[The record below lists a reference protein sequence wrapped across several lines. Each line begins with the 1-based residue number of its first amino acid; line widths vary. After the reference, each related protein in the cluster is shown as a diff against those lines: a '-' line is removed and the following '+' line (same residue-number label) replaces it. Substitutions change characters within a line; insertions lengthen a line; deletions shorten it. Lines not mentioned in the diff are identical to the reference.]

1 MVNVKNLFGMAVVAT
16 ALVGCS
22 SSDDLATDVKGN
34 GNKTEAAYASFK
46 INLPTTTGTRAVDPD
61 TGTEFDGGTAAEYE
75 VKNGTILI
83 FDANTDKF
91 VERVELGT
99 MNPWKEDT
107 DNKGVTTAASV
118 TVQLSGVALDG
129 NYKAL
134 VLLNNNSETTPKVKL
149 PTSTTTDTY
158 TTWSANAD
166 NVTPAEY
173 VKTDGIFMANAPM
186 YTGTTT
192 EPTTTLVKINKVYA
206 SREQAQ
212 ANPATVV
219 YVERG
224 LAKVTMKDFSSS
236 GYTIADGN
244 TYAGDKVEIKNWKLD
259 VTNKSTFPVH
269 QIGTLSTDYPGIW
282 SDKHFFDGTNT
293 TFKRVYWGIDPNYS
307 DNTLF
312 NGKTDPAPGKTALEL
327 CKDAF
332 NMITN
337 AQVDGKAGDANPQ
350 YCLENTFNLDN
361 MKQGQTTR
369 VVFKAVYTP
378 KGFTAPEKTFY
389 KVANNTA
396 IWHEADLKQ
405 QIKTL
410 AIKAM
415 GITTTAEQEKYDVKL
430 DAPTNNI
437 SGEAGQHFIKTANIT
452 FSDATGTYTS
462 KVNDRVI
469 KEINEKL
476 GLSEA
481 DPTTHKEK
489 VCISTYLNGEA
500 YYIARIK
507 HFNELTPWTPG
518 DAYGSKNDKYLGR
531 YGVLRNNWYSL
542 SVKSISNLGYPEV
555 PEVKPTVPD
564 DENDKYINVE
574 VKILDWAKRTQEI
587 EL

>member
-1 MVNVKNLFGMAVVAT
+1 MVNVKNLFGIAVMAT
-16 ALVGCS
+16 ALVSCS
-22 SSDDLATDVKGN
+22 SSDDITPNANEGN
-34 GNKTEAAYASFK
+34 QTGAAYASFK
-46 INLPTTTGTRAVDPD
+46 INLPTTSGTRAAD
-61 TGTEFDGGTAAEYE
+61 DGKPTFAEGTADEYE

-83 FDANTDKF
+83 FDTDGKF
-91 VERVELGT
+91 VEFADLGT
-99 MNPWKEDT
+99 MNPWTKDT
-107 DNKGVTTAASV
+107 DPNGVTTAAAA
-118 TVQLSGVALDG
+118 TVQLHNVKVGTS
-129 NYKAL
+129 YKAL
-134 VLLNNNSETTPKVKL
+134 VLLNNNVDATTKKVTL
-149 PTSTTTDTY
+149 PSVGDSY
-158 TTWSANAD
+158 YTWSAAVGNA
-166 NVTPAEY
+166 NAPKYEST
-173 VKTDGIFMANAPM
+173 TDGIFMANAPK
-186 YTGTTT
+186 YKSDT
-192 EPTTTLVKINKVYA
+192 ENPTTLVDFNSVYA
-206 SREQAQ
+206 SHEQAQ

-224 LAKVTMKDFSSS
+224 LAKVTMDDFDSNYPINA
-236 GYTIADGN
+236 G
-244 TYAGDKVEIKNWKLD
+244 TYKGDNVKIVNWQLD
-259 VTNKSTFPVH
+259 VTNKFTFPIH
-269 QIGTLSTDYPGIW
+269 QADLKSEW
-282 SDKHFFDGTNT
+282 SAVWSEPRFYDTKESSA
-293 TFKRVYWGIDPNYS
+293 FKRVYWGTDPNYS
-307 DNTLF
+307 GTDNLTLTNCQAAF
-312 NGKTDPAPGKTALEL
+312 KMIGNGDVKGL
-327 CKDAF
+327 
-332 NMITN
+332 
-337 AQVDGKAGDANPQ
+337 AGIANPQ
-350 YCLENTFNLDN
+350 YCLENTFDLDN

-462 KVNDRVI
+462 KVDDHVI

-489 VCISTYLNGEA
+489 VGISTYLNGVA

-507 HFNELTPWTPG
+507 HFNTLTPWEAGQPTYK
-518 DAYGSKNDKYLGR
+518 DAPSLTTEQSNKKYLGR
-531 YGVLRNNWYSL
+531 YGVLRNNWYAL
-542 SVKSISNLGYPEV
+542 SVTKISNLGYPEV

-564 DENDKYINVE
+564 DENDQYINVE

>member
-1 MVNVKNLFGMAVVAT
+1 MRKVKNLFGMAVMAT
-16 ALVGCS
+16 ALVACS
-22 SSDDLATDVKGN
+22 SNDDLTTN
-34 GNKTEAAYASFK
+34 GNDNAVKPGEAYASFR
-46 INLPTTTGTRAVDPD
+46 INLPTTSGTRADD
-61 TGTEFDGGTAAEYE
+61 TTPGSPKFDGGTAAEYE
-75 VKNGTILI
+75 VKNGTIII
-83 FDANTDKF
+83 FDNSGNF
-91 VERVELGT
+91 VEKVELGT
-99 MNPWKEDT
+99 MNPWTADKD
-107 DNKGVTTAASV
+107 DNGVTTAAAV
-118 TVQLSGVALDG
+118 TVKLSDVALDG

-134 VLLNNNSETTPKVKL
+134 VLLNNNSETTPKVIL
-149 PTSTTTDTY
+149 PTDGDTY
-158 TTWSANAD
+158 ADWSAKAGKANA
-166 NVTPAEY
+166 TEY

-192 EPTTTLVKINKVYA
+192 EPTTLVDIKKVYA

-212 ANPATVV
+212 ANSATVV

-269 QIGTLSTDYPGIW
+269 QLGSVSTDYPDIW
-282 SDKHFFDGTNT
+282 SNDRFFDGTNT

-307 DNTLF
+307 NNELF
-312 NGKTDPAPGKTALEL
+312 APAETALKN
-327 CKDAF
+327 CQDNF

-378 KGFTAPEKTFY
+378 KTFTSGETFY

-396 IWHEADLKQ
+396 VWHEADLEQ
-405 QIKTL
+405 QILTL

-415 GITTTAEQEKYDVKL
+415 KITDPTELGKYGVDLSKGS
-430 DAPTNNI
+430 DI
-437 SGEAGQHFIKTANIT
+437 SGVAGQHLIQEANIT
-452 FSDATGTYTS
+452 YSGTPADS
-462 KVNDRVI
+462 KVKPAIVNT
-469 KEINEKL
+469 INEKL
-476 GLSEA
+476 GL
-481 DPTTHKEK
+481 KEEGGK
-489 VCISTYLNGEA
+489 IITGISTYLNGEA

-507 HFNELTPWTPG
+507 HFNELTPWTAG
-518 DAYGSKNDKYLGR
+518 TAYGTDNATFLGR
-531 YGVLRNNWYSL
+531 YGVLRNNWYEL

-555 PEVKPTVPD
+555 PEVKPETPD

-574 VKILDWAKRTQEI
+574 VKILDWAKRSQSI
-587 EL
+587 DL